1 MSQYSNSQQL
11 SSPQS
16 PQSGSTI
23 ESKSK
28 HKIKIRSI
36 STNKQYNKAEQQPL
50 KLDKLDV
57 KKRENSFVL
66 DCQKFSAK
74 ETITY
79 DPLLDNNLRLFFYN
93 PRNKQN
99 LIKNGLIKRDGSPV
113 DSKMYRQFLN
123 QTTINRTNSIETF
136 YEREVVK
143 KHKDQKLPPILKID
157 QISPRQNSNDQE
169 KEENVNSMQLTQR
182 KVPKPSQIQIDKQEN
197 SFSNNFLTPQTKQNA
212 GRRSP
217 FAKSQSRRRIHKI
230 PSAEKE
236 RIDKKEK
243 IIHTYGYTLD
253 ELKEDRQNTKE
264 LKRNQQH
271 RDYEKSRNSESPKKE
286 KCVKKEDFDIFI
298 QTFRQKYQSKKLLDQ
313 Q

>member
-1 MSQYSNSQQL
+1 MSQQSNSEQL
-11 SSPQS
+11 SS

-28 HKIKIRSI
+28 HKTKIRSI

-50 KLDKLDV
+50 KLDKLGF
-57 KKRENSFVL
+57 KKRENSFIL
-66 DCQKFSAK
+66 DCQKFNVK
-74 ETITY
+74 ETLTY

-93 PRNKQN
+93 PRNKLN

-143 KHKDQKLPPILKID
+143 KHKDQKLPPILKIE
-157 QISPRQNSNDQE
+157 QISPRQNSNDKE
-169 KEENVNSMQLTQR
+169 KEENLNRMQLTQR
-182 KVPKPSQIQIDKQEN
+182 KVQKPSHIQIDKQDN

-212 GRRSP
+212 GRRSL
-217 FAKSQSRRRIHKI
+217 FAKSQSRRRIQKV
-230 PSAEKE
+230 SSQEKE

-253 ELKEDRQNTKE
+253 ELKEDRHNTKE
-264 LKRNQQH
+264 LKKNQQNNY
-271 RDYEKSRNSESPKKE
+271 YEKNRNSESPKKD
-286 KCVKKEDFDIFI
+286 KSVKKKDFDIFI
-298 QTFRQKYQSKKLLDQ
+298 QTFRQKYSNKKLLDQ